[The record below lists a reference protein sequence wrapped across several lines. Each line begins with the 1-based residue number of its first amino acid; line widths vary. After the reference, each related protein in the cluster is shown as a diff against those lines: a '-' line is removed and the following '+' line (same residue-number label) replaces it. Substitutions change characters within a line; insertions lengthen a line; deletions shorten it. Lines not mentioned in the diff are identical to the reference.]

1 MGIVVGML
9 LSMAGFALI
18 LLPFSL
24 ANSLPKGWA
33 DAGPICMIIFGVVS
47 LALFGL
53 WEMYF
58 ARVSYLPFQFLKDR
72 TILGASMTYGVMF
85 ISIL

>member
-1 MGIVVGML
+1 ML

-24 ANSLPKGWA
+24 AQSFPKGWA
-33 DAGPICMIIFGVVS
+33 DAGLICMIVFGVVS
-47 LALFGL
+47 LVLFALF
-53 WEMYF
+53 EKYF
-58 ARVSYLPFQFLKDR
+58 ARVSYLPFKFLKDR